1 MDIEILPAGLAH
13 CAVLAGLHGDCF
25 RAAWA
30 GDEFARLLAM
40 PGAFAVLAGRR
51 GGMNSGVMNPA
62 PIGFALARA
71 AGGEC
76 EIITLGVLPDVRGQG
91 VGGRLVAAIGAEA
104 AASGASVLRLEVAE
118 NNIAALNL
126 YRSNGFRSM
135 GRYNSYYRNLNG
147 GGINAVVMH
156 CALALN

>member
-1 MDIEILPAGLAH
+1 M
-13 CAVLAGLHGDCF
+13 
-25 RAAWA
+25 
-30 GDEFARLLAM
+30 
-40 PGAFAVLAGRR
+40 
-51 GGMNSGVMNPA
+51 
-62 PIGFALARA
+62 
-71 AGGEC
+71 
-76 EIITLGVLPDVRGQG
+76 
-91 VGGRLVAAIGAEA
+91 AAIGAEA